1 MDIGLATAGTLSP
14 GARRATRVA
23 WREVALFGLLAC
35 GLSWLCWG
43 WWLYPHLGRLLTAT
57 ATPSDF
63 PALVGGQLGVA
74 VGGFGPLVAA
84 AIMRLFASGEGV
96 GGSLG
101 WRRPWKYYLIALLA
115 PPACLTA
122 LAVVNHLTGVGRFA
136 WPGTGRMLATYPLL
150 LIVAAIYVPFTLGE
164 EYGWRGYLLPRLLP
178 LGEVRASAL
187 VGLLWAVWHLPLLLA
202 GLNYPGR
209 NPWLALLVE
218 IVATIGI
225 AFPFT
230 WLYVASGGSVLVA
243 AVLHA
248 SLNAYADTLIGT
260 RIPQANP
267 LLVCLLMGI
276 VLLGSASIVYLSGK
290 RSPMAPVR
298 AAPARA

>member
-14 GARRATRVA
+14 GARRVARVA
-23 WREVALFGLLAC
+23 WREAAPFGLLAC

-84 AIMRLFASGEGV
+84 AIMRLFVSGEGV

-122 LAVVNHLTGVGRFA
+122 LAAVNHLTGVGRFA
-136 WPGTGRMLATYPLL
+136 WPGTGRMLAAY
-150 LIVAAIYVPFTLGE
+150 
-164 EYGWRGYLLPRLLP
+164 
-178 LGEVRASAL
+178 
-187 VGLLWAVWHLPLLLA
+187 PLLLA

-248 SLNAYADTLIGT
+248 SLNTYADTPIGT

-267 LLVCLLMGI
+267 LLVYPLMGLA
-276 VLLGSASIVYLSGK
+276 LLGSASIVYLSGK

-298 AAPARA
+298 AAPARP

>member
-14 GARRATRVA
+14 GARRAARVA

-43 WWLYPHLGRLLTAT
+43 WWL
-57 ATPSDF
+57 
-63 PALVGGQLGVA
+63 
-74 VGGFGPLVAA
+74 
-84 AIMRLFASGEGV
+84 
-96 GGSLG
+96 
-101 WRRPWKYYLIALLA
+101 
-115 PPACLTA
+115 
-122 LAVVNHLTGVGRFA
+122 
-136 WPGTGRMLATYPLL
+136 YPLL

-225 AFPFT
+225 AFPF
-230 WLYVASGGSVLVA
+230 
-243 AVLHA
+243 
-248 SLNAYADTLIGT
+248 
-260 RIPQANP
+260 
-267 LLVCLLMGI
+267 
-276 VLLGSASIVYLSGK
+276 
-290 RSPMAPVR
+290 
-298 AAPARA
+298 